1 MHKLCINCNN
11 INVQNKKKYKKE
23 TRTEREREKKILFIY
38 YTIII
43 QSKLFKNLAVNHI

>member
-11 INVQNKKKYKKE
+11 VNVWNKKKYKKE
-23 TRTEREREKKILFIY
+23 TRTEREREKKIILFIY

-43 QSKLFKNLAVNHI
+43 QSK